1 MCIIC
6 NHEKTT
12 LQTQDFLG
20 EDFIFGIVYSV
31 WGKFVWEKSQ
41 TIFQG
46 QILFG
51 IGSFFSWGK
60 FEMFIFRANFI
71 FERLVWSIL
80 CLGNLKSLFGVKFIC
95 LRASLKYMG
104 HFLN

>member
-1 MCIIC
+1 MCIIR
-6 NHEKTT
+6 NHEK
-12 LQTQDFLG
+12 LPYKLRIFWG
-20 EDFIFGIVYSV
+20 KIFIFGSAYSF

-51 IGSFFSWGK
+51 VGSFFSWGK
-60 FEMFIFRANFI
+60 IEMFIFRANFI

-80 CLGNLKSLFGVKFIC
+80 CLGNLISLFGVKFIC